1 MTSSKEHDKNR
12 ISVRYKIPSIP
23 APFLTPA
30 NEVDVDILG
39 AQDLP
44 VYVNYD
50 GIQEGDTLRPVW
62 RGADP
67 QGEPFDALGSVVR
80 VVDPDPDLGV
90 LVTITNSEVVD
101 ARGGHA
107 FLSYIVNGNDE
118 QESFR
123 RFCFVG
129 VRPQGEA
136 LPVVQVIESH
146 DQAIVLADLGG
157 NGARVVVA
165 PYTAMQA
172 GDEVTLVFQGY
183 DDFGY
188 KLPVK
193 QYPLQVTDQATGKPL
208 QWLVP
213 KSQFSSIENG
223 RAELHYRLKLKGQTD
238 EVLAPVQTFS
248 VPATAPS
255 LPDPLPVVKI
265 DDYAGGPLDPG
276 MFPAGMTLRLAT
288 PGLASSGDHV
298 LLHWLGADLD
308 NRYSQSLRLDTSCV
322 PGSELVFKLDHQA
335 VVNSAGDDITVFYQI
350 AREGWALSADRLRFA
365 VDMPRTLP
373 LLSVRNAAG
382 EGTGKGVVEALY
394 LTREGAYVTV
404 PASADVRPG
413 ESLRV
418 HWEGHANGGRHV
430 AEQPVAGETHRF
442 QIPPS
447 AIAANMEQ
455 VAGED
460 EKRFAIRY
468 EVVTAQGGIFSAP
481 YNLRILPIAVS
492 DYQPPNCLEATA
504 GSLSVASLG
513 ARDATLEVASWAFM
527 ALGQLVTLS
536 VAGVDGN
543 GNATTEHLL
552 TAAPVT
558 QAQLDAG
565 KVVQPIPNTFIKSLK
580 VGTSMSMNLNLSFD
594 GGDTTFPRSAPISS
608 RLTIRA

>member
-1 MTSSKEHDKNR
+1 MNSNKEHNDNG
-12 ISVRYKIPSIP
+12 VRLRNDIPLIP
-23 APFLTPA
+23 TPFLTPA
-30 NEVDVDILG
+30 NEVDVDLLG
-39 AQDLP
+39 GQDLP
-44 VYVNYD
+44 VYIHYD
-50 GIQEGDTLRPVW
+50 GMQEGDDLRPVW
-62 RGADP
+62 RGANA
-67 QGEPFDALGSVVR
+67 QGEPFDALGAVVR
-80 VVDPDPDLGV
+80 VVDPDPDMGM
-90 LVTITNSEVVD
+90 LVSVANRVVRD
-101 ARGGHA
+101 AQGGHA
-107 FLSYIVNGNDE
+107 FLSYVVNGDDE

-129 VRPQGEA
+129 LRPQGEA
-136 LPVVQVIESH
+136 LPVVQVVESH
-146 DQAIVLADLGG
+146 DLAIVLAELGAQ
-157 NGARVVVA
+157 GARVMVP

-193 QYPLQVTDQATGKPL
+193 QYPLQVSDDAMGQPL

-213 KSQFSSIENG
+213 RSQFSSIEDG
-223 RAELHYRLKLKGQTD
+223 RAELHYRLRLKGQAD

-248 VPATAPS
+248 VAATAPS

-276 MFPAGMTLRLAT
+276 MFPAGMALRLAT
-288 PGLASSGDHV
+288 PAMASSGDHV
-298 LLHWLGADLD
+298 LLHWLGMDLD
-308 NRYSQSLRLDTSCV
+308 NRHTQSLRLDTSCV
-322 PGSELVFKLDHQA
+322 PGSELVFVLDHQA
-335 VVNSAGDDITVFYQI
+335 LVDSAGDDITVFYQI
-350 AREGWALSADRLRFA
+350 AREGRALSADKLTFA
-365 VDMPRTLP
+365 VDMPRVLP
-373 LLSVRNAAG
+373 LLSVAHAAG

-430 AEQPVAGETHRF
+430 ADQPVAGETHRF

-455 VAGED
+455 VVDED
-460 EKRFAIRY
+460 EKRFAVRY
-468 EVVTAQGGIFSAP
+468 EVVTAQGGIFSTP
-481 YNLRILPIAVS
+481 YNLRILPIAIG

-504 GSLSVASLG
+504 GSLSVAGLAG
-513 ARDATLEVASWAFM
+513 RDATLEVASWAFM
-527 ALGQLVTLS
+527 APGQLVTLS
-536 VAGVDGN
+536 VAGIDGN
-543 GNATTEHLL
+543 GNPVTERLL

-558 QAQLDAG
+558 QAQLAAG
-565 KVVQPIPNTFIKSLK
+565 KVVAPIPNAYLKTLK
-580 VGTSMSMNLNLSFD
+580 VSSSMSMNLSLSFD
-594 GGDTTFPRSAPISS
+594 GGDTTFPRGASLTG